1 MTQGERIKLV
11 RKQLGLTLE
20 KFGKQLGVGKTAIS
34 KLENNE
40 RSLTDQM
47 SKSISREYSVSEEWL
62 RTGEGEMF
70 LPISRSESI
79 AKFAEELMKD
89 EEESFRRQLVELL
102 SQLDESE
109 WKVLEK
115 MAKKLAGISEPPQPR
130 FHSEAPSE
138 EELLRSGMV
147 LDDTDKAIS

>member
-1 MTQGERIKLV
+1 METINDRIGIVLEMTGMTK
-11 RKQLGLTLE
+11 TA
-20 KFGKQLGVGKTAIS
+20 FGKSLKVSQQYIS
-34 KLENNE
+34 KLIKTGNPSDLLIEDICEKYN
-40 RSLTDQM
+40 
-47 SKSISREYSVSEEWL
+47 ISESWL
-62 RTGEGEMF
+62 RTGVGSPQKEQT
-70 LPISRSESI
+70 RSESI

-89 EEESFRRQLVELL
+89 EEESFRRQLVEVL

-147 LDDTDKAIS
+147 LGEEEDAG